1 MTVDLSI
8 VAPVFNEEDGI
19 YTFHRRLLQ
28 VLEQANISFEILY
41 VDDGSVDKSL
51 NVLLEIVEHDYR
63 TRVIKL
69 SRNFGHQLAIT
80 AGLDYSLGDAVVVID
95 SDLQDPPE
103 IILEMLELHRQG
115 FDVVYGVR
123 ASRLSESRFKRATAK
138 FFYRLLS
145 RLSDHS
151 IPIDVGDFRLL
162 DRKVVEALKKCP
174 ENNRYMRGL
183 VSWVGF
189 RQTPLKYHREGREF
203 GSTHYSLSKMII
215 LALDGITSF
224 SDKPLKVVL
233 TFGMTLSISSFA
245 YMFFAVVSRIL
256 DPTKLILGFTTIISL
271 ITLMAGIQLLSL
283 GLIGLYVGRI
293 FKESKNRPLYI
304 VEFERRRDLEIP

>member
-1 MTVDLSI
+1 VTIELSI

-19 YTFHRRLLQ
+19 ETFHRRLLR
-28 VLEQANISFEILY
+28 VLEQANVSFEILY
-41 VDDGSVDKSL
+41 IDDGSVDKSL
-51 NVLLEIVEHDYR
+51 NVLLKIVEHDYR

-80 AGLDYSLGDAVVVID
+80 AGLDYSVGNAVIVID
-95 SDLQDPPE
+95 ADLQDPPE
-103 IILEMLELHRQG
+103 AIMEMLEIHRQG

-123 ASRLSESRFKRATAK
+123 VSRTSESRFKRATAK

-145 RLSDHS
+145 RLSDQN
-151 IPIDVGDFRLL
+151 IPVDAGDFRLL

-189 RQTPLKYHREGREF
+189 RQAPLEYHRERRKI
-203 GSTHYSLSKMII
+203 GSSHYPFSKMVL

-233 TFGMTLSISSFA
+233 ASGMTLSISSFV
-245 YMFFAVVSRIL
+245 YMFYAVLLRIL
-256 DPTKLILGFTTIISL
+256 DPANQALGFTAIISL
-271 ITLMAGIQLLSL
+271 ITLMAGIQLVSL
-283 GLIGLYVGRI
+283 GLIGLYVSRI
-293 FKESKNRPLYI
+293 FKESKGRPLYI
-304 VEFERRRDLEIP
+304 VERDSRRNE